1 MKKSAAGSGRRGRR
15 PLRGGTGR
23 REGQAPPLRRR
34 GKCAYPPV
42 AAAPLQSALLT
53 VPPEGEP
60 RATQWMAPMTEG
72 EMCVSPSRRRK
83 LRRQPP
89 LGKGAKT
96 GEGGGLTGRGGGGKL
111 KAKSMSPGAEA
122 GRAANSRPYGEPGW
136 KRETVRE
143 ARVLRERNAG
153 KRKETRITW
162 KLSQLSSA
170 SLCWQGS
177 GPFSSSGGRKSRNR
191 RRPGRQSL

>member
-1 MKKSAAGSGRRGRR
+1 MLDAPKPHISIFLEIKKSHKAIAIEKICCGVGPPRAAA
-15 PLRGGTGR
+15 PAGGTGR

-34 GKCAYPPV
+34 EKCAYPPV

-111 KAKSMSPGAEA
+111 KAKSGDFPFFGKKRDRRSPMREKDQH
-122 GRAANSRPYGEPGW
+122 RW
-136 KRETVRE
+136 K
-143 ARVLRERNAG
+143 
-153 KRKETRITW
+153 
-162 KLSQLSSA
+162 
-170 SLCWQGS
+170 CMC
-177 GPFSSSGGRKSRNR
+177 
-191 RRPGRQSL
+191 